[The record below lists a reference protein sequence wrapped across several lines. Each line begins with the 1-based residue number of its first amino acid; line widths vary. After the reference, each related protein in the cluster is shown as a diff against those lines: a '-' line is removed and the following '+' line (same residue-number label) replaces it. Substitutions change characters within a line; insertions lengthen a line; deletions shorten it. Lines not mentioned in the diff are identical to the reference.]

1 MSDVSQLNEQEKVFL
16 AGAVKAMILAGGT
29 VEEAE
34 LNDLDK
40 IVRELNFP
48 DFDQHL
54 ALFEKTVRNEEEF
67 QFLAQNLF
75 HAESKS
81 LISQI
86 LWDLALQKGYP
97 KPEEERIIR
106 LIRLWWKE

>member
-1 MSDVSQLNEQEKVFL
+1 MSDVSKMNEQEKVFL
-16 AGAVKAMILAGGT
+16 AGAIKSMIMVSGG
-29 VEEAE
+29 VDEYE

-40 IVRELNFP
+40 IVAELNFP

-54 ALFEKTVRNEEEF
+54 ESFEKNVKTEADF
-67 QFLAQNLF
+67 QFLAQNLY
-75 HAESKS
+75 HSQTKS

-97 KPEEERIIR
+97 SPEEEKMIQ
-106 LIRLWWKE
+106 LIRQWWKE